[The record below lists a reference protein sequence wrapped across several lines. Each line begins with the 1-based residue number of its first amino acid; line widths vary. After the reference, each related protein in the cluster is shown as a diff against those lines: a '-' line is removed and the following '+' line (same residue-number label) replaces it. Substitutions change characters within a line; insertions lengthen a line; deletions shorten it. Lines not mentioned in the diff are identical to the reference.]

1 MRLDIP
7 AVPLR
12 RFLAAS
18 LLCLAFALPGHAKL
32 IEVELDADLFGRLD
46 QQTTACPNTS
56 CGPSAAINSF
66 VFLQNRYP
74 DLYDH
79 KLVPSTTAAPGGGPG
94 VPSLDD
100 QKNAAEVLGGVPYM
114 GTCVACGATGTYVE
128 DFILGKRDY
137 IEAKVPGKTIYH
149 AQIGH
154 KWRETIEETDDTP
167 AGTHPMTPKPD
178 FVQDERPPELPFL
191 AAELKKGQDIE
202 LFMFGPDGAHYITL
216 TGLSF
221 DDTTNQGTMKFV
233 DPWGGEIGSATIL
246 GLSDGFIHTNYT
258 LGSDGEDAM
267 GFVGSAIIESP
278 VPEPARIALLLLGLA
293 LLACVARGR
302 IARR

>member
-1 MRLDIP
+1 MRLDT
-7 AVPLR
+7 AAAQCS
-12 RFLAAS
+12 RFIAAIVLS
-18 LLCLAFALPGHAKL
+18 ATFALSGHAKV

-79 KLVPSTTAAPGGGPG
+79 KLVPSTTVAPGGGPG

-128 DFILGKRDY
+128 DFIIGKRDY

-154 KWRETIEETDDTP
+154 KWRETIEETDDAP

-178 FVQDERPPELPFL
+178 FVQDERPPELTFL
-191 AAELKKGQDIE
+191 ADELKKGQDIE

-221 DDTTNQGTMKFV
+221 DDTTNKGTMKFV
-233 DPWGGEIGSATIL
+233 DPWGGETGSATID
-246 GLSDGFIHTNYT
+246 GLVDGFISTDYT
-258 LGSDGEDAM
+258 LGSEGDDEM
-267 GFVGSAIIESP
+267 GFIGSAIIESP
-278 VPEPARIALLLLGLA
+278 VPEPAKVGMLLAGLA
-293 LLACVARGR
+293 VLGVGR
-302 IARR
+302 RLHRDWR